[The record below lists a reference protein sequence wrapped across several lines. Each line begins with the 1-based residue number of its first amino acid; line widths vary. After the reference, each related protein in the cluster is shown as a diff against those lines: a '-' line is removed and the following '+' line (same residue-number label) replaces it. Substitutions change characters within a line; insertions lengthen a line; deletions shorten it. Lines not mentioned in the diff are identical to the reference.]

1 MLRLVSEA
9 DTVMD
14 GMLKYPNHIRDAIQ
28 FVTVTPKHLEY
39 LEVFLF
45 FSSSVPFL
53 NNVFRSRKEIR
64 CVSIF
69 QEEKTKGRNFK

>member
-45 FSSSVPFL
+45 FFL
-53 NNVFRSRKEIR
+53 LR
-64 CVSIF
+64 SIF
-69 QEEKTKGRNFK
+69 E